1 MGRWGI
7 AAALALLVSLC
18 PLQSAKAP
26 TSAALLGKSYEH
38 AFLVT
43 SQVARWDP
51 CTVIGWRVNRRA
63 RIGLADTKA
72 AFWQLGQAT
81 GFTFRYRGVIT
92 GVPQV
97 GSNPWWPADTHIVVA
112 RARRS
117 QSSLFD
123 YAPTAD
129 AVAGPYYLSGYQNPD
144 GSAAYRIASGSIVI
158 RAGLHLRGG
167 YGWGIT
173 RGDVLLHEL
182 GHLMGLAHY
191 PSTDEMMYPVM
202 TRSRARYGRG
212 DLAGLEEHGAR
223 MGCLTQTA
231 SARGADYAR

>member
-1 MGRWGI
+1 MSRLI
-7 AAALALLVSLC
+7 AAVTVLALYVTVPAAPAS
-18 PLQSAKAP
+18 AP
-26 TSAALLGKSYEH
+26 TSAALLGKDYEH

-63 RIGLADTKA
+63 RIGLADTKT
-72 AFWQLGQAT
+72 AFWRLGQAT

-92 GVPQV
+92 GVPQI
-97 GSNPWWPADTHIVVA
+97 GSNPWWPADTQIVVA
-112 RARRS
+112 RARRFES
-117 QSSLFD
+117 TLFD
-123 YAPTAD
+123 ATADAD
-129 AVAGPYYLSGYQNPD
+129 AVAGPYYLSGWQNPD
-144 GSAAYRIASGSIVI
+144 GSPAYRISMGSVVI

-167 YGWGIT
+167 FGLGIT

-191 PSTDEMMYPVM
+191 PSTDEMMNPVM

-223 MGCLTQTA
+223 MGCLTMNA
-231 SARGADYAR
+231 NARGG